1 MSDIIGTIISV
12 GDFLNN
18 EDKEIRIKKAGE
30 DGYNVFNLK
39 KIENTLYQTSNVK
52 LDGVNKM
59 LILFY
64 KI

>member
-18 EDKEIRIKKAGE
+18 EDKEICIKKAGE